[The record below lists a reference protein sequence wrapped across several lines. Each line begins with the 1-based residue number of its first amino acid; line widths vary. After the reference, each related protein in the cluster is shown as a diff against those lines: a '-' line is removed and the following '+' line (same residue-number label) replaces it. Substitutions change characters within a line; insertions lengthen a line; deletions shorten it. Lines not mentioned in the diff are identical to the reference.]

1 MSEEDD
7 STDAVELKE
16 NGANI
21 PVTKDNRSF
30 SFFYFLILLSC
41 YKCMK

>member
-1 MSEEDD
+1 MEGGE
-7 STDAVELKE
+7 STDVVELKE

-21 PVTKDNRSF
+21 PVTKDNRSVLF
-30 SFFYFLILLSC
+30 LYFLILLSC